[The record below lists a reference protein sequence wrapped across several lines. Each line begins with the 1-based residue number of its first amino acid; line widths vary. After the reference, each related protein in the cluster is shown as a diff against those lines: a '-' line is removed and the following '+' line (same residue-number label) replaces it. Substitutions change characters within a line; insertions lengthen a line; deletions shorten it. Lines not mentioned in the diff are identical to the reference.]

1 MRWLYQTHLASD
13 PRPQRLRWAVAFDE
27 ILARP
32 AIDVEQS
39 QYRAAAEAMRRI
51 LIDHARGRARGKR
64 GGGRV
69 RVDLEDANLATWRDP
84 DDVLALDEALHR
96 LMEQDPRA
104 AEIVQLRFFAG
115 LSVEETAK
123 ALELSIRTVHREW
136 KFARTWLFR
145 ALGEADD

>member
-1 MRWLYQTHLASD
+1 
-13 PRPQRLRWAVAFDE
+13 
-27 ILARP
+27 
-32 AIDVEQS
+32 
-39 QYRAAAEAMRRI
+39 
-51 LIDHARGRARGKR
+51 
-64 GGGRV
+64 
-69 RVDLEDANLATWRDP
+69 LEDANLATWDDP

-145 ALGEADD
+145 ALGEAND